1 MSRKRLQ
8 TASSFVFVLTCLPA
22 CVCLLAG
29 CGRSMQER
37 ATSGSPTPWAL
48 RCRRRFSFFDKSC
61 LMIRLGHVDDQA
73 NPANGLRLVFSVP
86 SFVERRL
93 ANRKPP
99 KHNAPQPPFLHFLV
113 LGYLRPVWS
122 QDQNTPPFLVPDPHP
137 GYINLAPCVSGS
149 APLRRIIQG
158 HDCPFPIPRLAK
170 SGTDIQQ
177 PTWRW
182 ENLGEHCDALVN
194 HHPGMMD
201 SHARQ
206 ANQATP
212 APRPTDH
219 DVVLRSN
226 PNGRRWWT
234 RGSLAADGL
243 ICTPSMSCSMSRS
256 LTGIALSC
264 QVGDGY
270 ALCLRL
276 PPRWAQYGG
285 LQESK
290 LGTHPLF
297 SCTLPCSAA
306 RMDGS

>member
-37 ATSGSPTPWAL
+37 ATSGSPTPWAW

-158 HDCPFPIPRLAK
+158 HDCPFPIPQVGKVWNRYPTANLALGKPGRALRRSGK
-170 SGTDIQQ
+170 SSPRHDGF
-177 PTWRW
+177 
-182 ENLGEHCDALVN
+182 
-194 HHPGMMD
+194 
-201 SHARQ
+201 ARQ

-212 APRPTDH
+212 TPRPTDH